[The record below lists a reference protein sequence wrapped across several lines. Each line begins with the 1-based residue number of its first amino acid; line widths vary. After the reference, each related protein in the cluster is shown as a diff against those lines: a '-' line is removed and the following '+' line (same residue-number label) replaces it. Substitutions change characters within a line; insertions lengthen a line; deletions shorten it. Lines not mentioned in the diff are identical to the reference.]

1 MTTNTQQQNAP
12 NPPEFLIQRIYVKDL
27 SFETPHSPQ
36 IFAKEFQPEI
46 SMDINIKT
54 NNLDKDVYEIVLSI
68 TVTAK
73 AQDKIA
79 FLTEVQQAGI
89 FTLKG
94 FPQDQLKGLL
104 GIFCPQMLYPY
115 VREVITNLTTKGGF
129 PPLYLQP
136 INFEALY
143 MQQQAAQGDVK
154 H

>member
-1 MTTNTQQQNAP
+1 MTSNTQQQNTP
-12 NPPEFLIQRIYVKDL
+12 NPPEFLIQRIYIKDL

-36 IFAKEFQPEI
+36 IFLKEFQPEI

-54 NNLDKDVYEIVLSI
+54 NNLEKDAYEIVLSI